1 VTEEHAAPA
10 DESVGHRADESTG
23 QGGLGDLGLAHHP
36 HRHSH
41 SHRRRKKRRGSIG
54 CVVVLV
60 VLALLAASLYLGLT
74 KGVDWAKDFFG
85 EADDYQGPGSGSVLV
100 EVHAGDS
107 ATDIAHTLEEADV
120 VASAEAFVN
129 AANARSDEAARIQV
143 GFYELK
149 KQMKADDAL
158 SILVDPKNVST
169 NSITI
174 PEGWRV
180 VDIVDR
186 LVDKTDFKR
195 ARFEKALD
203 DPEALG
209 LPAYAKGNPEGYLF
223 PATYAFAPNDTPAS
237 MLKQMVDRW
246 RQAADDAGLEEAAAD
261 LGYTP
266 AELMTVASLV
276 EAEGRGEDMP
286 KIARV
291 IYNRLENPG
300 TAGTIGRLQIDASV
314 NYGLN
319 RKLGVTL
326 TPEQRDQDT
335 PYNTYLRTGLPPTPI
350 EAPGDAAV
358 DAAAHPAEGDWYYY
372 VTVNLRTGETKFA
385 ETYDEFLAY
394 KNEYTAYCQTSEA
407 C

>member
-1 VTEEHAAPA
+1 VTEEHTARA
-10 DESVGHRADESTG
+10 DESVDR
-23 QGGLGDLGLAHHP
+23 GGLGDLGLAHQP
-36 HRHSH
+36 R
-41 SHRRRKKRRGSIG
+41 SHRSKKKRRGSVG
-54 CVVVLV
+54 CVVAIV
-60 VLALLAASLYLGLT
+60 VMALLVAGLYLGLT
-74 KGVDWAKDFFG
+74 KGVDWAKDFFSDP
-85 EADDYQGPGSGSVLV
+85 EDYPGPGKGSVLV
-100 EVHAGDS
+100 EVVSGDS
-107 ATDIAHTLEEADV
+107 ATDIAETLEEADV
-120 VASAEAFVN
+120 VASSEAFVN
-129 AANARSDEAARIQV
+129 AANSRSAEAARIQA
-143 GFYELK
+143 GFYEMK

-158 SILVDPKNVST
+158 SILVDPGNVST
-169 NSITI
+169 TTIAI

-186 LVDKTDFKR
+186 LVEKTHVKR
-195 ARFEKALD
+195 ARFEKALED
-203 DPEALG
+203 SAALG

-223 PATYAFAPNDTPAS
+223 PATYAFAPNATPAS
-237 MLKQMVDRW
+237 MLKAMVDRW
-246 RQAADDAGLEEAAAD
+246 HQAADEAGLEEAAEK

-319 RKLGVTL
+319 QKLGVTL
-326 TPEQRDQDT
+326 TQEQRDLDT
-335 PYNTYLRTGLPPTPI
+335 PYNTYVRSGLPPTPI
-350 EAPGDAAV
+350 EAPGDEAIA
-358 DAAAHPAEGDWYYY
+358 AAAHPAEGGWYYY

-385 ETYDEFLAY
+385 ETYDEFLTY

>member
-1 VTEEHAAPA
+1 VTEEHTAWA
-10 DESVGHRADESTG
+10 DESVD
-23 QGGLGDLGLAHHP
+23 QGGLGDIGLAHQP
-36 HRHSH
+36 R
-41 SHRRRKKRRGSIG
+41 SHRSKKKRRGSVG

-60 VLALLAASLYLGLT
+60 VMALLVAGLYLGLT
-74 KGVDWAKDFFG
+74 KGVDWAKDFFSDP
-85 EADDYQGPGSGSVLV
+85 EDYPGPGKGSVLI
-100 EVHAGDS
+100 EVVSGDS
-107 ATDIAHTLEEADV
+107 ATDIAETLEDADV
-120 VASAEAFVN
+120 VASSEAFVD
-129 AANARSDEAARIQV
+129 AANARSAEAARIQA
-143 GFYELK
+143 GFYEMK

-158 SILVDPKNVST
+158 SILVDPGNVST
-169 NSITI
+169 TTITI

-186 LVDKTDFKR
+186 LVEKTDFKR
-195 ARFEKALD
+195 ARFEKALED
-203 DPEALG
+203 SAALG

-223 PATYAFAPNDTPAS
+223 PATYAFAPNATPAS
-237 MLKQMVDRW
+237 MLKAMVDRW
-246 RQAADDAGLEEAAAD
+246 HQAADDAGLEEAAEK

-276 EAEGRGEDMP
+276 EAEGRGADMP

-319 RKLGVTL
+319 QKLGVTL
-326 TPEQRDQDT
+326 TQEQRDLDT
-335 PYNTYLRTGLPPTPI
+335 PYNTYVRSGLPPTPI
-350 EAPGDAAV
+350 EAPGDDAIA
-358 DAAAHPAEGDWYYY
+358 AAAHPADGDWYYY

-385 ETYDEFLAY
+385 ETYDEFLTY
-394 KNEYTAYCQTSEA
+394 KNEYTRYCQTSKA

>member
-1 VTEEHAAPA
+1 VTEEHTAAA
-10 DESVGHRADESTG
+10 DEAVG

-36 HRHSH
+36 GG
-41 SHRRRKKRRGSIG
+41 HRRRKKRRAPLG
-54 CVVVLV
+54 CIVVAV
-60 VLALLAASLYLGLT
+60 VMALLVAGLYLGLT
-74 KGVDWAKDFFG
+74 KGVDWAKDFFS
-85 EADDYQGPGSGSVLV
+85 EADDYPGPGSGSVLI
-100 EVHAGDS
+100 EVAPGEN
-107 ATDIAHTLEEADV
+107 ATDIAHTLEDTDV
-120 VASAEAFVN
+120 VASAEAFIN
-129 AANARSDEAARIQV
+129 AATSRSEEAARIQA

-158 SILVDPKNVST
+158 SILVDPGNVST
-169 NSITI
+169 NTITI

-186 LVDKTDFKR
+186 LVEKTDFKR
-195 ARFEKALD
+195 ARFEKALE

-209 LPAYAKGNPEGYLF
+209 LPAYANGNPEGYLF
-223 PATYAFAPNDTPAS
+223 PATYAFAPNATPAS
-237 MLKQMVDRW
+237 MLQAMVDRW
-246 RQAADDAGLEEAAAD
+246 RQAADDAGLEEAAEK

-276 EAEGRGEDMP
+276 EAEGRGDDMP

-300 TAGTIGRLQIDASV
+300 TAGTVGRLQIDASV

-319 RKLGVTL
+319 QKLGVTL
-326 TPEQRDQDT
+326 TQEQRDLDT

-350 EAPGDAAV
+350 EAPGDAAIA
-358 DAAAHPAEGDWYYY
+358 AAAHPAAGNWYYY

-385 ETYDEFLAY
+385 ETYDEFLTY
-394 KNEYTAYCQTSEA
+394 KNEYTAYCQTSKA